1 MKCLIFSVCF
11 LLIIFSC
18 KKRQSVWDS
27 DWTAPIVN
35 DTISLNK
42 YVNDSTLA
50 ISSSGMYEMNLHRS
64 LIDISLAS
72 LVAFPDTTINK
83 NFSIIFSSFVAA
95 PGSSFVNSIEEHTMN
110 LEGVELK
117 KARLEKGFID
127 VKLQNPF
134 ATAVIFVLQLP
145 GVTKDGVDFEQS
157 FLAPQGTMTNP
168 GIVEGTIDISGYV
181 MDLTGVT
188 GGSFNKL
195 QSIFKVK
202 TDISGPSITILHSD
216 ITKISATLR
225 GIKMDYARG
234 YFGNKVISDTTETTI
249 DFLTHL
255 TSGLIDLS
263 SANLSFSISNGFK
276 IPAKAT
282 LTVISNENSTGN
294 LVPLTVSSSNLFQFG
309 EAFNIDPATGGWTDL
324 SSSVKTI
331 NFNELNSNVESY
343 LENLGAKQK
352 IGYSIQLNPW
362 GNTSGGWNEIF
373 PNSHLKVSIDA
384 SLPLL
389 IGADGLTIRDT
400 FDFNVKQNTAK
411 THVVSG
417 ELILKATNAFPMS
430 GKISLKLL
438 DESGSV
444 IGTVNGSQVLQS
456 SLFGNTFSS
465 TGVQTCISEI
475 HFLLPEGLVSKLE
488 QIKKVSI
495 MAEFNTPNP
504 ASGLSEQVLI
514 SEGAFLGVKLKGAFK
529 VENRY

>member
-1 MKCLIFSVCF
+1 MKYLVFSACF
-11 LLIIFSC
+11 LLLVLSC

-50 ISSSGMYEMNLHRS
+50 ISSSGFYEMDLHRS

-72 LVAFPDTTINK
+72 LITLPDTTIDK
-83 NFSIIFSSFVAA
+83 NFSIAFSSFVVA
-95 PGSSFVNSIEEHTMN
+95 PGTSFVNSTEENTMN
-110 LEGVELK
+110 FEDVELK
-117 KARLEKGFID
+117 KTRLQKGFID
-127 VKLQNPF
+127 VKLQNPL
-134 ATAVIFVLQLP
+134 ATKVVFTIKLP
-145 GVTKDGVDFEQS
+145 GVTKDGLDFEQS
-157 FLAPQGTMTNP
+157 YTAPAGSIANP
-168 GIVEGTIDISGYV
+168 GIVEGTVDISGYF
-181 MDLTGVT
+181 MDLTGIS
-188 GGSFNKL
+188 GGGFNKL
-195 QSIFKVK
+195 QSSLTVK
-202 TDISGPSITILHSD
+202 TDIDGPTITMTNSD
-216 ITKISATLR
+216 VTKISATLR

-276 IPAKAT
+276 IPAKGT
-282 LTVISNENSTGN
+282 LTVISNENSTGDV
-294 LVPLTVSSSNLFQFG
+294 VPLTASSSNLFQFG

-465 TGVQTCISEI
+465 TGVQTCVSEI
-475 HFLLPEGLVSKLE
+475 HFSLPEGIVSKLE

-504 ASGLSEQVLI
+504 LSGLSEQVLI